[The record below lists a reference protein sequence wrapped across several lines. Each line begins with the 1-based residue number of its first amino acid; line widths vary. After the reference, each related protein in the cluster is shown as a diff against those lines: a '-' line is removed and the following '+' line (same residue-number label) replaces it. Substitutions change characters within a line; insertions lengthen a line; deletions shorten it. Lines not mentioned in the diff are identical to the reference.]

1 MNFYE
6 VLERRRTVRD
16 FSNREVTDDVLQ
28 KVLATAFKAPTND
41 HLRQFEFVVVRGR
54 ENIARMVAPLAD
66 NIKGFTQKNV
76 DTLSDVMDKDEYA
89 MFKDAMPKQQKMLV
103 ESGCLVLPFFV
114 HKGGPLLRPECLS
127 SLNYFASVWAAIE
140 NILLAATAEGL
151 ACALHIPIERTGSRV
166 RETRS
171 PRPRR
176 IRVSLLPCHWL
187 PGPRRAPAPPE
198 GRPRARQDTQERL
211 VSLPVLTNRPDA
223 PCASGQGKPCRYHAD
238 HPPSDR
244 CQGFGHSL
252 PHARYCPLWGWP

>member
-41 HLRQFEFVVVRGR
+41 HLRQFEFVVMRGR

-151 ACALHIPIERTGSRV
+151 ACALHIPIEQEAEYVKQEVHAPEGY
-166 RETRS
+166 EF
-171 PRPRR
+171 
-176 IRVSLLPCHWL
+176 PCFL
-187 PGPRRAPAPPE
+187 AIGYPAPDAHL
-198 GRPRARQDTQERL
+198 PRQKVVHVQDRIHR
-211 VSLPVLTNRPDA
+211 NA
-223 PCASGQGKPCRYHAD
+223 
-238 HPPSDR
+238 
-244 CQGFGHSL
+244 
-252 PHARYCPLWGWP
+252 W